1 MASKTLTKS
10 KKKIIKKSTA
20 SSDNDS
26 NIDIKLEHQSQ
37 AEILTSSILDND
49 YRTILAGYDP
59 TKNKSRPIITIYERT
74 LLIGKRATQIAYG
87 ANPLIEVQPG
97 MDEIAIAEEELKQRK
112 IPLIIKRSIGDHTE
126 YWRPSDMILP
136 S

>member
-97 MDEIAIAEEELKQRK
+97 MNEVAIAEEELKQRK
-112 IPLIIKRSIGDHTE
+112 LPLIIKRTIGDHIE
-126 YWRPSDMILP
+126 YWRPADMILP

>member
-20 SSDNDS
+20 SND
-26 NIDIKLEHQSQ
+26 IGLDIKLEHQSQ

-87 ANPLIEVQPG
+87 ANPLIEVHPG
-97 MDEIAIAEEELKQRK
+97 MTEIGIAEEELKQRK
-112 IPLIIKRSIGDHTE
+112 IPLIIKRTIGDHTE

-136 S
+136 P

>member
-126 YWRPSDMILP
+126 YWRPADMILP

>member
-20 SSDNDS
+20 SND
-26 NIDIKLEHQSQ
+26 IGLDIKLEHQSQ

-87 ANPLIEVQPG
+87 ANPLIEIKPG